1 MQPCS
6 RHAEKKHEEEKEGE
20 EAEHLGGLGVNKNSP
35 LEES

>member
-20 EAEHLGGLGVNKNSP
+20 EAEHLGLNKNSP